1 MLMTPEEMAA
11 LPDLRDAVQ
20 LVNKSDKTLGATT
33 VSIYTIEH
41 GFMAKGGYPMYLV
54 LRSPSNVLYRYAL
67 TITEYGLARRYLV
80 NGATLPGRKVMID
93 MTSGS
98 YLDGAVNFP
107 QPAMYI
113 EQFSDKY
120 GKFKNERQSRNYK
133 SNNISKE
140 Y

>member
-1 MLMTPEEMAA
+1 MTPEEMAA

-20 LVNKSDKTLGATT
+20 LVEKGNERLGDTT
-33 VSIYTIEH
+33 VSIFTVEKVFYV
-41 GFMAKGGYPMYLV
+41 KGGYPMYLV
-54 LRSPSNVLYRYAL
+54 LRSSSNVLYRYAL
-67 TITEYGLARRYLV
+67 AITEYGLARKYLI
-80 NGATLPGRKVMID
+80 NGKTLPGRRVMIS
-93 MTSGS
+93 MSSGS